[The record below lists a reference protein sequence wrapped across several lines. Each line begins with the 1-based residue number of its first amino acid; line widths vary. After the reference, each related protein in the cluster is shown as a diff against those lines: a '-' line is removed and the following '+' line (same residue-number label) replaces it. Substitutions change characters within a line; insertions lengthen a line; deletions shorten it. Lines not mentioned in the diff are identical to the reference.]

1 MVHMLSLRSRLP
13 YGGKVYRE
21 GEHFEAED
29 KHATLLVAAGVARIE
44 TVAERNHRN
53 MYPSSQPGP
62 TTPVARRTRRRPGA
76 TEDPAAYERRDL
88 ALTTKELA

>member
-21 GEHFEAED
+21 GQHFEAEER
-29 KHATLLVAAGVARIE
+29 HAVLLVAVGVARVE

-53 MYPSSQPGP
+53 MYASDQPKAKVTPPRNKRKMREQMPGP
-62 TTPVARRTRRRPGA
+62 
-76 TEDPAAYERRDL
+76 AYDRRDL
-88 ALTTKELA
+88 ALLTKDIA